1 MAEKSS
7 SSVERAGSAS
17 HGGEGLQQAA
27 DETAW
32 SWPPREGS
40 SFATLLQKFPFNK
53 KIRIQLS
60 PDAAG
65 LDDDE
70 SQEVLFTVMKEWED
84 GWSGVP
90 GHEGVA
96 SSEDL
101 FNHVCQILKE
111 DGQVSTPAP
120 PRMIMICPMLALAFP
135 WAVFG
140 RVFS

>member
-1 MAEKSS
+1 MELATKGGLFFRHLAAE
-7 SSVERAGSAS
+7 VPVQQEDS
-17 HGGEGLQQAA
+17 HPALA
-27 DETAW
+27 
-32 SWPPREGS
+32 R
-40 SFATLLQKFPFNK
+40 
-53 KIRIQLS
+53 
-60 PDAAG
+60 DAAG

-96 SSEDL
+96 SSEAL

-135 WAVFG
+135 WDVSG
-140 RVFS
+140 RIFS